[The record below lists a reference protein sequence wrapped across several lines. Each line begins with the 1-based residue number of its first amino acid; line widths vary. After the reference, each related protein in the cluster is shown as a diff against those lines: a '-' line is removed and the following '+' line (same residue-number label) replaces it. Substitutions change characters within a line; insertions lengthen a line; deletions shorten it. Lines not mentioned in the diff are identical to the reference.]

1 MLNYSLCYPRK
12 ELLNELSN
20 IYCVVKQPSTEVLT
34 GHIFHIK
41 VMFLQHIFSDC
52 QFLPLIRSITTV
64 TYSIIDTRRGQ
75 VMFSASAVESVKDK
89 TVNLVEQTEKSS
101 QKTMEV
107 RMTTMDLHFH
117 ASLNPLTPMSDQD
130 RISPYNIH
138 TISTR

>member
-1 MLNYSLCYPRK
+1 
-12 ELLNELSN
+12 
-20 IYCVVKQPSTEVLT
+20 
-34 GHIFHIK
+34 
-41 VMFLQHIFSDC
+41 
-52 QFLPLIRSITTV
+52 
-64 TYSIIDTRRGQ
+64 
-75 VMFSASAVESVKDK
+75 MFSASAVESVKDK

-117 ASLNPLTPMSDQD
+117 ASLNPLTPMNDQD